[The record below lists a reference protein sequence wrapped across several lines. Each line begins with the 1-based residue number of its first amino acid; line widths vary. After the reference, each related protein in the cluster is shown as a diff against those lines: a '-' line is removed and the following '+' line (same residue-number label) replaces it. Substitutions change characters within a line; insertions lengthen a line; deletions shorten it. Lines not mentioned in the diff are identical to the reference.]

1 MQPDKEVIVP
11 TVSVDK
17 LCEIDDASSR
27 LLQEI
32 KTLGDR
38 IARRAYDL
46 YQTRGAADGN
56 SADDWFRAEREVS
69 WVPQHE
75 LQETDRVIHVRIG
88 VSGMADKTIQV
99 TLLPEMI
106 ILRGGSE
113 NESDAQS
120 GDSSGESSPRVMLR
134 QIPLPS
140 QIHTES
146 AVIRLEADL
155 LTVSGAKAEP
165 A

>member
-1 MQPDKEVIVP
+1 
-11 TVSVDK
+11 
-17 LCEIDDASSR
+17 
-27 LLQEI
+27 
-32 KTLGDR
+32 
-38 IARRAYDL
+38 
-46 YQTRGAADGN
+46 
-56 SADDWFRAEREVS
+56 
-69 WVPQHE
+69 
-75 LQETDRVIHVRIG
+75 
-88 VSGMADKTIQV
+88 MADKTIQV